1 MNTKEYKEE
10 VALAQ
15 KASTAYYDNDAPIM
29 EDPEFDALMQKLKT
43 YEAKHPDQVDPDS
56 PTQKVGGS
64 TGKSSFAKVEH
75 AIPMLSLQDV
85 FDEKEIA
92 EFMEKINTQDFC
104 VEEKIDGLSV
114 SVTYEDGKLV
124 RAETRG
130 DGFIGEDITENAKF
144 IEGIPVRLDDK
155 YLRDHI
161 NLLEVRCEVYLPVRR
176 FEEINIRLENEG
188 KKTFVNPRNAAAG
201 LLRTKDLN
209 VVKKAGLCAFAFNI
223 QRYEGEPFF
232 NGNSHYAGLQALET
246 IGFRTVKSYLVSDS
260 DTGLKAIQMIGN
272 YKADLTYWIDGAV
285 VKVDDLRVRKTLSDT
300 SKYPRWAIAY
310 KYPPEEKETII
321 KDIVLQTG
329 RTGRVTPVAVLEPVF
344 LAGTKVERAT
354 LHNPEIIQKLNVDV
368 GDLVLVRKAAEIIP
382 EIIRV
387 VKKNS
392 DGIYNVFD
400 HTCPSCGSDLCQGAD
415 ENGNNASGAYC
426 PNPNCP
432 AQIQRRFEFWASRDC
447 MDIRGLG
454 PKQIKKFI
462 ELGWLKE
469 IPDIYR
475 LYRHREEMNQLDG
488 FGKKAAE
495 NLIAAIETSTNRDI
509 DRLIKALGMPG
520 VGRHIGKVLA
530 KKCATVADIGNM
542 SVSELAE
549 LDGIGPVAATVI
561 YNSFHHQS
569 PGNAEPDMLILLK
582 QLHSLGV
589 NLKSKNFQDEER
601 PLPLAGKTFAITGTL
616 PTMKREEAAA
626 LIEENGG
633 TVSGS
638 VSKKTGYLLAGE
650 KAGSKLAKAQS
661 LGIKVIA
668 EEELKRMIQGV

>member
-1 MNTKEYKEE
+1 MNAKEYQKS
-10 VALAQ
+10 VMLAQ
-15 KASTAYYDNDAPIM
+15 KASAAYYDDDAPIM
-29 EDPEFDALMQKLKT
+29 EDPEFDTLMQKLKA
-43 YEAKHPDQVDPDS
+43 YEAEHPDQIAPDS

-64 TGKSSFAKVEH
+64 IGKSSFAKVEH
-75 AIPMLSLQDV
+75 TVPMLSLQDV
-85 FDEKEIA
+85 FNEKEIT
-92 EFMEKINTQDFC
+92 EFIEKTNAQDYC

-144 IEGIPVRLDDK
+144 IKGIPVRLNDK
-155 YLRDHI
+155 YLRNNI
-161 NLLEVRCEVYLPVRR
+161 SQLEVRCEVYLPVRR
-176 FEEINIRLENEG
+176 FEEINEKLENEG
-188 KKTFVNPRNAAAG
+188 KKPFVNPRNAAAG

-223 QRYEGEPFF
+223 QRYVGEPFYDV
-232 NGNSHYAGLQALET
+232 NSHYAGLQALET

-260 DTGLKAIQMIGN
+260 DTALKTIQMIGN
-272 YKADLTYWIDGAV
+272 YKADLPYWIDGAV
-285 VKVDDLRVRKTLSDT
+285 VKVDDLRVQKTLGDT

-310 KYPPEEKETII
+310 KYPPEEKETVV
-321 KDIVLQTG
+321 KDIILQTG
-329 RTGRVTPVAVLEPVF
+329 RTGRVTPVAMLEPVF

-368 GDLVLVRKAAEIIP
+368 GDIVLVRKAAEIIP

-387 VKKNS
+387 VKKSS

-400 HTCPSCGSDLCQGAD
+400 HACPSCGGDLCQGAD
-415 ENGNNASGAYC
+415 ESGNNASGSYC

-454 PKQIKKFI
+454 PKQIEKFI
-462 ELGWLKE
+462 ALGWLKE

-475 LYRHREEMNQLDG
+475 LYRHWNEMEQLDG
-488 FGKKAAE
+488 FGKKTAE
-495 NLIAAIETSTNRDI
+495 NLIAAIEASINRDI

-520 VGRHIGKVLA
+520 IGRHIGKVLA
-530 KKCATVADIGNM
+530 KRCATVADIGAM
-542 SVSELAE
+542 SISELAE

-561 YNSFHHQS
+561 YNSFHHKS

-582 QLHSLGV
+582 QLQALGV
-589 NLKSKNFQDEER
+589 NLKSKSFQDEEK
-601 PLPLAGKTFAITGTL
+601 PQPLAGKTFVITGTL
-616 PTMKREEAAA
+616 PSLKREEAAS

-661 LGIKVIA
+661 LGVKVIT
-668 EEELKRMIQGV
+668 EEELKRMLK